1 MKKFITDIRVF
12 GMLFITT
19 ATMISCSSDN
29 DITEEQ
35 HSDEPQVYTMTV
47 QASKGGN
54 TRALSLDGSMLNA
67 TWTEGDAVRVY
78 DSSRSTQYGTLNA
91 QSTGASTT
99 LSGTLY
105 RVPTIGQSL
114 LLEYLPSPTSYT
126 RYYFQQDGTLTGGE
140 YSIDKTCDNATATV
154 TVNAVNTVEGKYV
167 SKSTITTTDATF
179 ENQQAIVKFILR
191 QSDGSVLPSNPTAL
205 TISDGT
211 SDIVKLTEIPD
222 ATYTTNGDGILYIAI
237 PGFSD
242 KAVFL
247 TAIVGTALYTYEK
260 ANVTFE
266 NSKYYAITVK
276 MTKQNKTLASLK
288 DKINSG
294 EDCSSYLGWEVNSD
308 GVIAESDVFG
318 TKIGYVG
325 YISTS
330 DVDSDISGSRILVLA
345 SSDASSGASWGSSG
359 TSCNLHY
366 DGMYGYSYT
375 NTLQSLGGHPAASV
389 AWNYSASIPSGGAT
403 PSHWFLPHRSQLV
416 AVISTLGGFSAF
428 KTKVNW
434 ASALYWSSLE
444 YSADNAHA
452 IDQDGNWSYYH
463 NKDGGYHVR
472 ACFAY

>member
-154 TVNAVNTVEGKYV
+154 TVNAVNTVEGKYG

-242 KAVFL
+242 KVVFL

-308 GVIAESDVFG
+308 GVIAESDVIG

-330 DVDSDISGSRILVLA
+330 DVDSEVSGSRILVLA
-345 SSDASSGASWGSSG
+345 SSDASSGAAWSSAFG
-359 TSCNLHY
+359 
-366 DGMYGYSYT
+366 
-375 NTLQSLGGHPAASV
+375 AASS
-389 AWNYSASIPSGGAT
+389 YSAAIPSGGAT
-403 PSHWFLPHRSQLV
+403 PAHWFLPSMSQLS
-416 AVISTLGGFSAF
+416 AIISALGNYSAF
-428 KTKVNW
+428 KTKVDW
-434 ASALYWSSLE
+434 ASALYWSS
-444 YSADNAHA
+444 SAYDADHANA

-463 NKDGGYHVR
+463 FKSGEYHVR
-472 ACFAY
+472 ACLAY

>member
-12 GMLFITT
+12 CMLFITT
-19 ATMISCSSDN
+19 VTMISCSSDN
-29 DITEEQ
+29 DIVEEQ
-35 HSDEPQVYTMTV
+35 HPDEPQVYTMTV

-78 DSSRSTQYGTLNA
+78 DSSRSTQYGTLKA

-99 LSGTLY
+99 LSGTLN

-114 LLEYLPSPTSYT
+114 LLEYLPSPLTYSK
-126 RYYFQQDGTLTGGE
+126 YYNRHDGTLTGSE
-140 YSIDKTCDNATATV
+140 NSIDKTCDYATATV
-154 TVNAVNTVEGKYV
+154 TVNAVNTVG

-308 GVIAESDVFG
+308 GVIAESDVIG

-330 DVDSDISGSRILVLA
+330 DVDSEVSGSRILVLA
-345 SSDASSGASWGSSG
+345 SSDASSGAAWSSAFG
-359 TSCNLHY
+359 
-366 DGMYGYSYT
+366 
-375 NTLQSLGGHPAASV
+375 AASS
-389 AWNYSASIPSGGAT
+389 YSAAIPSGGAT
-403 PSHWFLPHRSQLV
+403 PAHWFLPSMSQLS
-416 AVISTLGGFSAF
+416 AIISALGNYSAF
-428 KTKVNW
+428 KTKVDW
-434 ASALYWSSLE
+434 ASALYWSS
-444 YSADNAHA
+444 SAYDADHANA

-463 NKDGGYHVR
+463 FKFGEYHVR
-472 ACFAY
+472 ACLAY